1 MSYCYYFGTY
11 KKPVFE
17 LLEKGK
23 IDQALTF
30 IRDHRR
36 RDDLCDR
43 HRAELWILEAHCH
56 QASHNLWSSELAL
69 EMAEEEIK
77 ANKLKGAILCFYN
90 CAKAEQMII
99 SGRLQSAVVC
109 LKKAEDSAETDCQRG
124 MIELDFS
131 FINYRQG
138 FMDAAHKYAE
148 RAKPLLKDD
157 CGLLLA
163 NCQTMIKKTAKKP
176 KGFWALFRFIFKP
189 FLKLFSRKKEVEHS
203 KFKTLV
209 TIGAE

>member
-23 IDQALTF
+23 IDQALAF

-56 QASHNLWSSELAL
+56 QASHNLWRSQLAL
-69 EMAEEEIK
+69 EMAEEEVEKLEIK
-77 ANKLKGAILCFYN
+77 AKK
-90 CAKAEQMII
+90 II
-99 SGRLQSAVVC
+99 NIP
-109 LKKAEDSAETDCQRG
+109 T
-124 MIELDFS
+124 
-131 FINYRQG
+131 
-138 FMDAAHKYAE
+138 
-148 RAKPLLKDD
+148 
-157 CGLLLA
+157 
-163 NCQTMIKKTAKKP
+163 CQTMIKKTAKKP

-189 FLKLFSRKKEVEHS
+189 FLKLLSRKKEVEHS